1 MIKLLFQRAPQQLLM
16 LAGFILMASSTATS
30 HAQSYDGKA
39 INSVTVRY
47 IGPSTVDEARIRGY
61 MSTRAGQTYNAA
73 RLDDDVRSL
82 YESGL
87 VDDVRFLAEPAGAG
101 VNIIAEV
108 KTRASVVAIGFVGN
122 SKFSDRKLADVVE
135 LKAGG
140 FMSDEDILAARRKVV
155 DYYLGY
161 GYADVKVS
169 HSIKATDIPGSA
181 ELVITIDE
189 GARAEIDKIR
199 FQGNTAIKSHVL
211 RNEMKTKQK
220 GWFSFI
226 TKSGRIDATKLDED
240 LDRIL
245 DYYRNRGYLRATAS
259 VSREVVEG
267 DRVDLVITIN
277 EGARFTVAG
286 VGFGKMTVFT
296 QEDLMPALS
305 LLAGD
310 SYSITK
316 MRDDIQM
323 IRKYYGSKGYADA
336 SVSPDIQD
344 VTATSVTITYRIVEG
359 GRYRVGKVTIEGNDK
374 TQDRVIRRELPMQPG
389 DYLNSVEM
397 DLSRTKLRN
406 MRYFNDVQVSASPSD
421 MDGYRD
427 VNILVDER
435 KTGSVGFGL
444 GFSSVDNIVGY
455 VNLEQTNFDITNWGR
470 FTGAGQRFSTRVQLG
485 SERSDFRMSLVE
497 PWFLGRR
504 LALGTELFYR
514 NSLYYSPEYEQSQY
528 GTAVSLRKPLG
539 KRAYLRSEYR
549 LEKITIDAES
559 DTSAAFKAEDGE
571 YVRSALTFNYVYDS
585 RDDNQLPRKGEKL
598 DFGVTYAG
606 GAIGGDVDVYIVS
619 ASGSKHWN
627 LWADSIL
634 DLKGGLVVADT
645 HGSSSSVPIFDREFL
660 GGPYNLRGFENRDAG
675 PRDPDTKEVLGGNT
689 SAFLTA
695 EYTFPVV
702 ENIRGA
708 VFYDI
713 GTVNTDSWEFGNG
726 FYHDAGFGLRLNLP
740 FGPIALDYA
749 FPLGTPDDDEEADQ
763 GGQFQF
769 YLDYKF

>member
-1 MIKLLFQRAPQQLLM
+1 MIKHLFQRAPQQLLM
-16 LAGFILMASSTATS
+16 LAGFVLMASSVATS
-30 HAQSYDGKA
+30 HAQSFEGKT

-61 MSTRAGQTYNAA
+61 MSSRAGQTYNAA

-87 VDDVRFLAEPAGAG
+87 VDDVRFLAEAAGAG

-108 KTRASVVAIGFVGN
+108 KTRASVVSIGFVGN
-122 SKFSDRKLADVVE
+122 TKFSDRKLADVVE

-140 FMSDEDILAARRKVV
+140 FMSDEDILGARRKVV

-161 GYADVKVS
+161 GYADVRVS
-169 HSIKATDIPGSA
+169 HSIKATDTPGSA

-189 GARAEIDKIR
+189 GARAEIDNIR

-220 GWFSFI
+220 GWLSFI

-259 VSREVVEG
+259 VERKVLED

-310 SYSITK
+310 PYSITK

-336 SVSPDIQD
+336 TVSPDIRD
-344 VTATSVTITYRIVEG
+344 VTATSVTITYRVVEG

-389 DYLNSVEM
+389 EYLNSVEM
-397 DLSRTKLRN
+397 ELSRKKLSN
-406 MRYFNDVQVSASPSD
+406 MRYFNDVQVSASPSE
-421 MDGYRD
+421 MEGYRD

-444 GFSSVDNIVGY
+444 GFSSVDNVVGY

-470 FTGAGQRFSTRVQLG
+470 FTGAGQRFNTRVQLG
-485 SERSDFRMSLVE
+485 SERTDFRMSLVE

-528 GTAVSLRKPLG
+528 GAAVSLRKPLS

-559 DTSAAFKAEDGE
+559 DTSDAFKAEDGE
-571 YVRSALTFNYVYDS
+571 YVRSAITLNYVFDS

-606 GAIGGDVDVYIVS
+606 GAIGGDVDVYIVN

-689 SAFLTA
+689 SAYLTA
-695 EYTFPVV
+695 EYTFPLV

>member
-1 MIKLLFQRAPQQLLM
+1 MIKHLFQRAPQQLLM
-16 LAGFILMASSTATS
+16 LAGFVLMASSVATS
-30 HAQSYDGKA
+30 HAQSFEGKT

-61 MSTRAGQTYNAA
+61 MSSRAGQTYNAA

-87 VDDVRFLAEPAGAG
+87 VDDVRFLAEAAGAG

-108 KTRASVVAIGFVGN
+108 KTRASVVSIGFVGN
-122 SKFSDRKLADVVE
+122 TKFSDRKLADVVE

-140 FMSDEDILAARRKVV
+140 FMSDEDILGARRKVV

-161 GYADVKVS
+161 GYADVRVS
-169 HSIKATDIPGSA
+169 HSIKATDTPGSA

-189 GARAEIDKIR
+189 GARAEIDNIR

-220 GWFSFI
+220 GWLSFI

-259 VSREVVEG
+259 VERKVLED

-310 SYSITK
+310 PYSITK

-336 SVSPDIQD
+336 TVSPDIRD
-344 VTATSVTITYRIVEG
+344 VTATSVTITYRVVEG

-389 DYLNSVEM
+389 EYLNSVEM
-397 DLSRTKLRN
+397 ELSRKKLSN
-406 MRYFNDVQVSASPSD
+406 MRYFNDVQVSASPSE
-421 MDGYRD
+421 MEGYRD

-444 GFSSVDNIVGY
+444 GFSSVDNVVGY

-470 FTGAGQRFSTRVQLG
+470 FTGAGQRFNTRVQLG
-485 SERSDFRMSLVE
+485 SERTDFRMSLVE

-528 GTAVSLRKPLG
+528 GAAVSLRKPLS

-559 DTSAAFKAEDGE
+559 DTSDAFKAEDGE
-571 YVRSALTFNYVYDS
+571 YVRSAITLNYVFDS

-689 SAFLTA
+689 SAYLTA
-695 EYTFPVV
+695 EYTFPLV